1 MFTCWIAVQR
11 NIDWNMRR
19 HFLRAYA
26 QIHPGMTEMQV
37 EAVIRNQFRGKHPLA
52 RVDDS
57 GLQYTLDP
65 DDGRFNS
72 EFIVVRM
79 IDGKVIEADYLRD

>member
-1 MFTCWIAVQR
+1 
-11 NIDWNMRR
+11 MRR